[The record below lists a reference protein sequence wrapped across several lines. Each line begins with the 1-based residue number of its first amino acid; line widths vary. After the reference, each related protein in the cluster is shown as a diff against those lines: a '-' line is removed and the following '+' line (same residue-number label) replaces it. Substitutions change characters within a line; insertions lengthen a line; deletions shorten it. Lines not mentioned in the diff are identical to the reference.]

1 MSRVSTTPR
10 RPTMMVILDGFGT
23 NPSRLNNG
31 IAEANTPRL
40 DEYFSTNAHTLLQAS
55 GRAVGL
61 PDGQMGNSEVGHL
74 TIGSGLIVRQDLV
87 VIDDAIEDGS
97 FFTNETLLAALAKAK
112 AGRGRVHIIG
122 LVSEGGVHSHTRH
135 LKAMLELS
143 HHQGVM
149 PVVHVITDGR
159 DVPPQSAL
167 ESLANIEPVLK
178 ATAGKIA
185 TVTGRYYTMDRD
197 NRWNRVKLAW
207 DCMVNGQGKTAASA
221 AEAIENAYQCGETDE
236 FIKPTLLDGFEAIE
250 QGDQV
255 IFLNFRRDRPRQIV
269 TSLAAERFD
278 AFPRGDFEP
287 VEVTGITQYDER
299 FGLPYAFEQERSITT
314 LAEEISKAGLKQFHC
329 AETEKYPHITFFLNG
344 SRNEPFPGEEQVI
357 VPSPKVAT
365 YDLQPEM
372 SAAEVTDNVIGA
384 VRSGQ
389 YDFIAVNYANGDMV
403 GHTAVR
409 EAVLKAVEA
418 LDYEVGRLLD
428 AAQEMGYSVLLT
440 ADHGNCEEMVDPIGG
455 TPQTQHTVYP
465 VPCLIID
472 QDQWN
477 LSTGAGLSSVA
488 PTVLQLMGLDI
499 PQGMSGHS
507 LLLD

>member
-1 MSRVSTTPR
+1 MSVTTTPR
-10 RPTMMVILDGFGT
+10 RPTMLVILDGFGT
-23 NPSRLNNG
+23 NPSRINNG

-40 DEYFSTNAHTLLQAS
+40 DEFFSTNPHTLLQAS
-55 GRAVGL
+55 GNAVGL

-87 VIDDAIEDGS
+87 VIDDAIKDGS
-97 FFTNETLLAALAKAK
+97 FFTNETLLDTLAKAK
-112 AGRGRVHIIG
+112 ARHGRVHIIG

-143 HHQGVM
+143 HQQGVK
-149 PVVHVITDGR
+149 PVLHMITDGR

-167 ESLANIEPVLK
+167 ETLAGIEPDLQ
-178 ATAGKIA
+178 ASNGRIA
-185 TVTGRYYTMDRD
+185 SVAGRYYTMDRD
-197 NRWNRVKLAW
+197 NRWDRVKLAW
-207 DCMVNGQGKTAASA
+207 DCMVKGQGETAATA
-221 AEAIENAYQCGETDE
+221 AEAIENAYQRGEHDE
-236 FIKPTLLDGFEAIE
+236 FIKPTRLEGFEAIE

-269 TSLAAERFD
+269 TSLYSASFD
-278 AFPRGDFEP
+278 DFPREDFEP
-287 VEVTGITQYDER
+287 VEVTCITKYDER
-299 FGLPYAFEQERSITT
+299 FGLPYAFEQESSITT
-314 LAEEISKAGLKQFHC
+314 LAEEVSKAGLKQFHC

-344 SRNEPFPGEEQVI
+344 SRSDPFPGEEQVI

-372 SAAEVTDNVIGA
+372 SAAEVSDTVIEA
-384 VRSGQ
+384 ARSGQ

-409 EAVLKAVEA
+409 EAVLKAVET
-418 LDYEVGRLLD
+418 LDREVGRLLD
-428 AAQEMGYSVLLT
+428 AAQETGYSVLLT
-440 ADHGNCEEMVDPIGG
+440 ADHGNCEEMIDPVAG

-472 QDQWN
+472 KDNWN

-488 PTVLQLMGLDI
+488 PTVLQLMGLEK
-499 PQGMSGHS
+499 PEGMSGHS